1 MDEQQEAKEQAE
13 RIASITKKGFDLKE
27 RLKNRGLRKATITLY
42 LDEEKGVEIGW
53 ARDKKNELGAV
64 VGRER
69 EGIFGEIDALE
80 EKRRKVDLKDKG
92 LDSKIVELEA
102 KRDEMLEELN
112 KSAIVVNIRAVPP
125 VIQRDC
131 HRKTKVTLNLETKNI
146 PDDMKEEFDIAS
158 TAHLMA
164 VMIQR
169 VTDNA
174 TGGVNEGIDYDEAI
188 AMMEYLSPGQF
199 HRLDSKLGEVQ
210 FTDAISESIEGQ
222 EDFS

>member
-1 MDEQQEAKEQAE
+1 MDEQQEVKEQAE
-13 RIASITKKGFDLKE
+13 RIASITKKGFDLEE

-80 EKRRKVDLKDKG
+80 EKRRKADSEDKS
-92 LDSKIVELEA
+92 LDSEIAELET

-125 VIQRDC
+125 VIQKDC
-131 HRKTKVTLNLETKNI
+131 RRKTKATLGIETKNI
-146 PDDMKEEFDIAS
+146 PDDMAEEFDIAS

-164 VMIQR
+164 VLIQR

-174 TGGVNEGIDYDEAI
+174 TGGVNEGIDYAEAI
-188 AMMEYLSPGQF
+188 TMMGYLPPGQF
-199 HRLDSKLGEVQ
+199 YRLDAKMGEVQ
-210 FTDAISESIEGQ
+210 FTDAISQSIKGQ